1 MAKRE
6 DGGSGTIIESP
17 GGPGIPSTTT
27 RRDPSNPTRL
37 GGDPTAPQPFVHP
50 GISDPAALR
59 YAAGAAERR
68 RPAPIPRYT
77 DPVAGGPDMSIPRLD
92 SEAVGGL
99 TMAAQAAAMRP
110 LPQPSF
116 DPAMVPSEPAL
127 GRPAGLPAPA
137 GIVSG
142 VEHLVPPPQQQ
153 RAGGPAMPSG
163 LAPGDMLPATAR
175 QDPAFRQGQG
185 DMVAMNQPEMAVKYG
200 VLRSGQFIAPQHF
213 QQRMQP
219 GARQVGGAKTQQ
231 NVPQV
236 SAETAAGLAAL
247 EKFNAERD
255 RAERGLVGEDQR
267 IAEEAQRGVAGQGAG
282 VTKAAMS
289 GEEKKNLLDEM
300 DEFDITRLRNAIYKD
315 LLNNEDQKKIIEA
328 RLAPLDLS
336 DLVINGRVTQT
347 VPIIPGKFEPEFQSY
362 GGDEDL
368 IIKRLLGEEMENL
381 KPMNA
386 GMERYIT
393 DRYTIMG
400 LSVSMKAINKRQLPD
415 IYDANG
421 NWDNDLFWKKYRLVA
436 KFNFHMIGS
445 LVVNWFWFD
454 LRVRHL
460 FKAEALG
467 NG

>member
-6 DGGSGTIIESP
+6 DGGSGTTIESP
-17 GGPGIPSTTT
+17 GGPGIPPTTT
-27 RRDPSNPTRL
+27 RKDAANPTRF

-50 GISDPAALR
+50 GISDPAALK
-59 YAAGAAERR
+59 YAAGVSERR

-77 DPVAGGPDMSIPRLD
+77 EAVAGGPDVSVPRLD

-99 TMAAQAAAMRP
+99 TMAAQAMRP
-110 LPQPSF
+110 LPVPSF
-116 DPAMVPSEPAL
+116 DSGLVQAEPAL

-142 VEHLVPPPQQQ
+142 VEHLAPPSMPA
-153 RAGGPAMPSG
+153 RAGGPVMPSG

-185 DMVAMNQPEMAVKYG
+185 DMVAMNQPEMVAKYG
-200 VLRSGQFIAPQHF
+200 VIRNGQFIAPQHF

-231 NVPQV
+231 NAPQV
-236 SAETAAGLAAL
+236 SQETAAGLAAL
-247 EKFNAERD
+247 EKFNAD
-255 RAERGLVGEDQR
+255 RAHAESGGAGEDRR
-267 IAEEAQRGVAGQGAG
+267 IAEEAARGVAGQGAG
-282 VTKAAMS
+282 ATKPAMS

-315 LLNNEDQKKIIEA
+315 LLNNDDQKKIIEA
-328 RLAPLDLS
+328 RLKPLDLS
-336 DLVINGRVTQT
+336 DLVLNGRVSEI

-400 LSVSMKAINKRQLPD
+400 LTVSMKAINKRQFPD

-421 NWDNDLFWKKYRLVA
+421 NWDNDMFWKKYKMVA

>member
-6 DGGSGTIIESP
+6 DGGSGTTVEAP
-17 GGPGIPSTTT
+17 GGPGIPPTQT
-27 RRDPSNPTRL
+27 RRDPANPTRL
-37 GGDPTAPQPFVHP
+37 GGDPSAPQPFVHP

-68 RPAPIPRYT
+68 RPAAIPRYNE
-77 DPVAGGPDMSIPRLD
+77 PVAGGPDVSVPRLD
-92 SEAVGGL
+92 GEAIGGL
-99 TMAAQAAAMRP
+99 TMAQQAAPRP

-116 DPAMVPSEPAL
+116 DAGLVPAEPAL

-137 GIVSG
+137 GIVAG
-142 VEHLVPPPQQQ
+142 TEHLAAPAAPTRQ
-153 RAGGPAMPSG
+153 GGLVMPGG
-163 LAPGDMLPATAR
+163 LSAGDMLPATAR
-175 QDPAFRQGQG
+175 QDSNFRQGQG
-185 DMVAMNQPEMAVKYG
+185 DMVAMNQPELAKKYG
-200 VLRSGQFIAPQHF
+200 VMRGGQYIAPQ
-213 QQRMQP
+213 QLASSLAP
-219 GARQVGGAKTQQ
+219 GQRQVGGAKTQQ
-231 NVPQV
+231 NQPQV
-236 SAETAAGLAAL
+236 SQQTLEGLAAVQ
-247 EKFNAERD
+247 KFNEERG
-255 RAERGLVGEDQR
+255 RAEGGGEDKL
-267 IAEEAQRGVAGQGAG
+267 INEEAQRGVAGQAAG
-282 VTKAAMS
+282 VTQPKMS
-289 GEEKKNLLDEM
+289 DEAKRNLLDDM

-315 LLNNEDQKKIIEA
+315 LLNNDDQKKIIEA
-328 RLAPLDLS
+328 RLSPLDLS
-336 DLVINGRVTQT
+336 DLVISGRVTQT

-400 LSVSMKAINKRQLPD
+400 LTVSMKAVNKHQLPA
-415 IYDANG
+415 IYDKDG
-421 NWDNDLFWKKYRLVA
+421 LWDNELFWKKYKIVA